1 MCMVITHRSG
11 GKASA
16 RGLGTDRWEATML
29 PPSWALAVVLSSIA
43 PGILGNHTHPE
54 RLWELRG
61 FLLKEIAVMPKYS
74 F

>member
-1 MCMVITHRSG
+1 
-11 GKASA
+11 
-16 RGLGTDRWEATML
+16 ML

>member
-1 MCMVITHRSG
+1 
-11 GKASA
+11 
-16 RGLGTDRWEATML
+16 ML

-43 PGILGNHTHPE
+43 PGILGNQTHPE

-61 FLLKEIAVMPKYS
+61 FLLKEISVMPKYS